1 MPPSVNKWGNMNW
14 PMQGCT
20 GDMLLKP
27 RGLYSEMMIEK
38 VHKLIQQLSLES
50 NTDWMTELYKSYERC
65 YNIYPLPIKYN
76 SGYGLFN
83 WSDITTPK
91 KEKPMATITTVT
103 TYWIYVLSNDTT
115 QSWSY
120 YADRS
125 TLADAES
132 LADKL
137 LKSGSYSKAMV
148 SKACSVFEAPKVLV
162 TRYA

>member
-1 MPPSVNKWGNMNW
+1 MPSNASKWKVLNW

-20 GDMLLKP
+20 GDMLLKQ
-27 RGLYSEMMIEK
+27 RGLYSEMMIAEG
-38 VHKLIQQLSLES
+38 HKLIQQLSLES
-50 NTDWMTELYKSYERC
+50 NMDWMTELYKSYEAS
-65 YNIYPLPIKYN
+65 YNVNPYN
-76 SGYGLFN
+76 SYGLFN
-83 WSDITTPK
+83 WSNWSDTTPK
-91 KEKPMATITTVT
+91 KEKPMATTTVT

-120 YADRS
+120 YADRH
-125 TLADAES
+125 TLADAET

-137 LKSGSYSKAMV
+137 VKAGTYSKAMV